1 MTDRILRAVVT
12 GAVRG
17 IGSAIAQRLE
27 GDGHDVVRLDSS
39 GGPGVVC
46 CDMGSGE
53 QAQLFGL
60 VPVAVQAVMRLGA
73 RRDLADPPQP
83 DAMTSRGYFVRYS
96 VLLSEGGNEK
106 GS

>member
-46 CDMGSGE
+46 CDIRDQPSLRAVANDVGP
-53 QAQLFGL
+53 LDVL
-60 VPVAVQAVMRLGA
+60 VNNAGI
-73 RRDLADPPQP
+73 
-83 DAMTSRGYFVRYS
+83 
-96 VLLSEGGNEK
+96 
-106 GS
+106 